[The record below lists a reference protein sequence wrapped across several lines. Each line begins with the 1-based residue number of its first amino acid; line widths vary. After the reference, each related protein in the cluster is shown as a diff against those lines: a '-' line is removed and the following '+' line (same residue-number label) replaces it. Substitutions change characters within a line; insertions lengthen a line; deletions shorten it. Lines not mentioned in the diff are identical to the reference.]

1 MGLALGL
8 GRTLLPLAMIA
19 VLIVVSIA
27 VVWTVAGTVRA
38 RGQHGPYQAVVG
50 LAAIY
55 LAMAIV
61 AEDLLWAPR
70 MFMGAV
76 PGKVA
81 VGLVLGSGSAGFLWF
96 RGVGIA
102 VEAHPP
108 LRLLSTFRTGLVGLA
123 MAILFEQWFDV
134 DAHAAVMLVPF
145 FIICLTG
152 LAFTRLPRGAP
163 GRP

>member
-1 MGLALGL
+1 MGLVLGL
-8 GRTLLPLAMIA
+8 GRPLLPLAMIA

-50 LAAIY
+50 LAVIY
-55 LAMAIV
+55 LAMTIV

-81 VGLVLGSGSAGFLWF
+81 VALILGSGAAIGGHYLNLVSAGWIYLTDFLVW
-96 RGVGIA
+96 
-102 VEAHPP
+102 
-108 LRLLSTFRTGLVGLA
+108 LRTLL
-123 MAILFEQWFDV
+123 
-134 DAHAAVMLVPF
+134 LVP
-145 FIICLTG
+145 IL
-152 LAFTRLPRGAP
+152 
-163 GRP
+163 